1 MEKKILSSL
10 RIIEGQIRGIQKM
23 IKEGRDCAE
32 IITQLSAV
40 KSAINSVG
48 LAILTDALCKC
59 TANEEDKERILELA
73 NLLQQ
78 LFF

>member
-48 LAILTDALCKC
+48 LTILTEALCRC
-59 TANEEDKERILELA
+59 AQNEKDKNKILDLA

>member
-1 MEKKILSSL
+1 MEKKVLSSL
-10 RIIEGQIRGIQKM
+10 RIIEGQVRGIQKM
-23 IKEGRDCAE
+23 IKEGRECSE

-48 LAILTDALCKC
+48 LAILTEALCQC
-59 TANEEDKERILELA
+59 AQSEEDRTKILDLA

>member
-23 IKEGRDCAE
+23 IKEGRDYSE

-48 LAILTDALCKC
+48 LTILTEALYKC
-59 TANEEDKERILELA
+59 AQNEEDRAKILELS

>member
-1 MEKKILSSL
+1 MDKKILSSL

-48 LAILTDALCKC
+48 LAILTEALCQCARGK
-59 TANEEDKERILELA
+59 EEEAKIMDLA
-73 NLLQQ
+73 NLIQQ